1 MPSTDQRFGPYL
13 ILGKLGAGGMGEVF
27 LARDPRLE
35 RDVVLKM
42 LPAEVA
48 GDAERMAR
56 FRHEA
61 LALAAVNHPNIAT
74 IFGFEESDSGV
85 LALVLER
92 VEGITLAERLKQR
105 PMPPNEALRVCAQ
118 IAEALEA
125 AHARGVIHR
134 DLKPQN
140 VMLAPSGLVKV
151 LDFGLAQRVG
161 GASTPAR
168 SGPGRSRSRRIEDR
182 DTIVMHRGDTRAA
195 TVKFRVL
202 PDT

>member
-1 MPSTDQRFGPYL
+1 MSSTDQRFGPYR

-48 GDAERMAR
+48 DDAERMAR

-74 IFGFEESDSGV
+74 IFGFEESEEGV

-92 VEGITLAERLKQR
+92 VEGVTLAERLRQGA
-105 PMPPNEALRVCAQ
+105 MPQSEALRVCAQ

-140 VMLAPSGLVKV
+140 VMLAPSGWARHPRAR
-151 LDFGLAQRVG
+151 GARVEVG
-161 GASTPAR
+161 R
-168 SGPGRSRSRRIEDR
+168 SGSKIATRSCC
-182 DTIVMHRGDTRAA
+182 TAA
-195 TVKFRVL
+195 TRRAVMEKSRAL